1 MTDPDAESIWLLF
14 GPLNAVIYGVV
25 GFALWLRIVG
35 NDDESLVAKYKDR
48 ERPLDL

>member
-14 GPLNAVIYGVV
+14 GPLNALIYGVV

-35 NDDESLVAKYKDR
+35 RDHESLVARYQDR
-48 ERPLDL
+48 ERPLGL